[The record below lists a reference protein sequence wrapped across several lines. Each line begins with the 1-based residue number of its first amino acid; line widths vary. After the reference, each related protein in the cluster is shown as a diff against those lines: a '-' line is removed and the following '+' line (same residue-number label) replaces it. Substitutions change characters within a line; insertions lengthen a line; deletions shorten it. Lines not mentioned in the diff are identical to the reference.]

1 MDKTR
6 IFLATCL
13 LLASSGLLAGNQA
26 GQDGKDAP
34 LPAWEQLSA
43 EQRDLLVAPL
53 RERWN
58 ANPAERARM
67 YHHAERWH
75 EMTPE
80 QRKHARRGM
89 RHWEHMSPERRAEM
103 KALFQAMKAMT
114 APSRAR
120 SARFPRAPPSRSP
133 TASHSHGW
141 SRCRAK

>member
-6 IFLATCL
+6 IILATCL

-43 EQRDLLVAPL
+43 EQHDLLVAPL

-114 APSRAR
+114 PEQRKELRKRWHAMTPEQRRAWVE
-120 SARFPRAPPSRSP
+120 ANPATPPR
-133 TASHSHGW
+133 
-141 SRCRAK
+141 

>member
-6 IFLATCL
+6 LFLATCL
-13 LLASSGLLAGNQA
+13 LLASGSLLAG
-26 GQDGKDAP
+26 GQDKPDAAAAVP

-43 EQRDLLVAPL
+43 EQRELLVAPL

-80 QRKHARRGM
+80 QRRHARRGM

-103 KALFQAMKAMT
+103 KALFQAMQSMTPEQRKELRKRWRAMT
-114 APSRAR
+114 PEQRREWVEANPATT
-120 SARFPRAPPSRSP
+120 PR
-133 TASHSHGW
+133 
-141 SRCRAK
+141 